1 MARGK
6 FNVGAAESRSL
17 DGRVFDSAAERDR
30 YAELLMLERA
40 GKIEK
45 LELQPRF
52 EIIPKTVK
60 GTRAHHYTADFRYIE
75 NGVCVIEDV
84 KGMKTKD
91 YILRRDLFIEGFIA
105 GRRTFITGK
114 SEYYQIF
121 REYTKGIVKEFVYDA
136 KEDEVYA

>member
-1 MARGK
+1 MSRSK
-6 FNVGAAESRSL
+6 FNVSGTERRSL

-40 GKIEK
+40 GKIAK

-84 KGMKTKD
+84 KGVKTKD
-91 YILRRDLFIEGFIA
+91 YILRRDVFIRDYVRVG
-105 GRRTFITGK
+105 T
-114 SEYYQIF
+114 IF
-121 REYTKGIVKEFVYDA
+121 REYAKGVTKEFTA
-136 KEDEVYA
+136 